1 MPIKGFNGSSDII
14 FVASRRRSGG
24 GSELASWY
32 TQVRTHRRLRM
43 ENNYSIT
50 DLAGGKRSHN
60 PQSQA
65 SSFSILFPTTR
76 EASGNPFGQEGQACR
91 WSTGYSGGSNGNS
104 TGQGGVWW
112 LRWDDGAEPLDL
124 EVVGRE
130 PGCPQQGWRGG
141 GQASSDRKR
150 VPWVA
155 GRGGGERGRTAR
167 PVWPPQDVKGQL
179 SAGSLINGSKSG
191 ECQKSFEPAEKEK
204 KKATLVCP
212 PCFVCFFCNILTSK
226 T

>member
-1 MPIKGFNGSSDII
+1 MWNTGEERAWVFLPPR
-14 FVASRRRSGG
+14 ARR
-24 GSELASWY
+24 WFP
-32 TQVRTHRRLRM
+32 
-43 ENNYSIT
+43 
-50 DLAGGKRSHN
+50 DFAGGKLSHN

-76 EASGNPFGQEGQACR
+76 EASGNPSGQEGQACR

-112 LRWDDGAEPLDL
+112 RRWDDGAEPLDL